1 MAALSLS
8 SVPSPSP
15 GPGHI
20 LMFHPWNTRSH
31 RIQQNALLEALLAR
45 GHRVIGVFGQASDI
59 ASSNYTEIVVSN
71 GCANY
76 WPTRPRPYN

>member
-1 MAALSLS
+1 MALSLPC
-8 SVPSPSP
+8 VPSPGPGP

-59 ASSNYTEIVVSN
+59 TSDNYTEIVVSN

-76 WPTRPRPYN
+76 WPTKPYRF